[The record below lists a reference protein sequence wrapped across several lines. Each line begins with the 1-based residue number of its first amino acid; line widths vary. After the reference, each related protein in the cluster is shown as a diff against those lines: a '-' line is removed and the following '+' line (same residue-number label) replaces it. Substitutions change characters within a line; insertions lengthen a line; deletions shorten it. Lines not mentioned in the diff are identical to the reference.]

1 MLNVIVKPY
10 QDMVL
15 HTETEEK
22 IIASAEKLFYQ
33 KGKAGTSMQDI
44 ADDAGINRTLLNY
57 YFRSKDQLFEAV
69 FRKAMGSFMPSL
81 ARLLNADIP
90 FEEYLSGMIETIIN
104 TMLENP
110 QIPIFVLQELS
121 SNPERMPQIMKEMGI
136 DPAKAMKQMEEK
148 GAVPTVAGMDPR
160 QVILNLISLCIFP
173 FAAKPVVLDILYD
186 GDNEAYIEAMKERK
200 ILLPRIIKQIMSQNQ

>member
-1 MLNVIVKPY
+1 MAL
-10 QDMVL
+10 Q
-15 HTETEEK
+15 TETEEK

-69 FRKAMGSFMPSL
+69 FRKAMGSFVPEL
-81 ARLLNADIP
+81 AAMLNADGS
-90 FEEYLSGMIETIIN
+90 FEEYVPALVEKVID

-121 SNPERMPQIMKEMGI
+121 SNPERMPQMIKEMGV
-136 DPAKAMKQMEEK
+136 DPAKAMEK
-148 GAVPTVAGMDPR
+148 MGNGGVVPAPGGLDPR
-160 QVILNLISLCIFP
+160 QIILNLISLCIFP
-173 FAAKPVVLDILYD
+173 FAAKPVVLDILYN

-200 ILLPRIIKQIMSQNQ
+200 ILLPNIIKQIMSQNQSG

>member
-1 MLNVIVKPY
+1 MTLN
-10 QDMVL
+10 
-15 HTETEEK
+15 TETEQK

-69 FRKAMGSFMPSL
+69 FRNAMSHFVPNL
-81 ARLLNADIP
+81 AAMLHSDMTFRD
-90 FEEYLSGMIETIIN
+90 YVSQMIETIID

-121 SNPERMPQIMKEMGI
+121 SNPDRMPEIIKEMGI
-136 DPAKAMKQMEEK
+136 DPAVAMNKMESEQRK
-148 GAVPTVAGMDPR
+148 EFGSLMDPR
-160 QVILNLISLCIFP
+160 QVIINILSLCIFP
-173 FAAKPVVLDILYD
+173 FAARPVVMEILYN
-186 GDNEAYIEAMKERK
+186 GDTDAYIEAMKQRK
-200 ILLPRIIKQIMSQNQ
+200 QLLPLLVEKFMMQNNIP

>member
-1 MLNVIVKPY
+1 MAL
-10 QDMVL
+10 Q
-15 HTETEEK
+15 TETEEK

-69 FRKAMGSFMPSL
+69 FRKALGYFVPDLAAMMNTDLSF
-81 ARLLNADIP
+81 A
-90 FEEYLSGMIETIIN
+90 EYVPALVEKVID

-121 SNPERMPQIMKEMGI
+121 SNPERMPQIITEMGI
-136 DPAKAMKQMEEK
+136 DPSLAMAKMGGE
-148 GAVPTVAGMDPR
+148 GLVPSLGGMDPR
-160 QVILNLISLCIFP
+160 QVIMNLISLCIFP
-173 FAAKPVVLDILYD
+173 FAAKPVVLDILYK
-186 GDNEAYIEAMKERK
+186 GDNEAYVEAMKDRK
-200 ILLPRIIKQIMSQNQ
+200 ILIPEIIKQIMSQNLNA

>member
-1 MLNVIVKPY
+1 
-10 QDMVL
+10 MVL

-22 IIASAEKLFYQ
+22 IIASAEHLFYQ

-69 FRKAMGSFMPSL
+69 FRKAMGRFVPNL
-81 ARLLNADIP
+81 AAMLNTDMT
-90 FEEYLSGMIETIIN
+90 FEDYVTAMVEMIID

-121 SNPERMPQIMKEMGI
+121 SNPERMPQMIKEMGV
-136 DPAKAMKQMEEK
+136 DPAKAMKKMEEK
-148 GAVPTVAGMDPR
+148 GSVLSMSGMDPR

-173 FAAKPVVLDILYD
+173 FAAKPVVLEILYN
-186 GDNEAYIEAMKERK
+186 GDQEAYIDAMKERK
-200 ILLPRIIKQIMSQNQ
+200 ILLPRIIKQIMSQNQLG

>member
-1 MLNVIVKPY
+1 MTLN
-10 QDMVL
+10 
-15 HTETEEK
+15 TETEQK

-69 FRKAMGSFMPSL
+69 FRNAMSHFVPNL
-81 ARLLNADIP
+81 AAMLHSDMTFRD
-90 FEEYLSGMIETIIN
+90 YVSQMIETVID

-121 SNPERMPQIMKEMGI
+121 SNPDRMPEIIKEMGI
-136 DPAKAMKQMEEK
+136 DPAVAMNKMESEQRK
-148 GAVPTVAGMDPR
+148 EFGSLMDPR
-160 QVILNLISLCIFP
+160 QVIINILSLCIFP
-173 FAAKPVVLDILYD
+173 FAARPVVTEILFN
-186 GDNEAYIEAMKERK
+186 GDTDAYIEAMKQRK
-200 ILLPRIIKQIMSQNQ
+200 QLLPLLVDKFMMQNNKP

>member
-1 MLNVIVKPY
+1 
-10 QDMVL
+10 MVL
-15 HTETEEK
+15 QTETEEK

-69 FRKAMGSFMPSL
+69 FRKALGAFVPDL
-81 ARLLNADIP
+81 AAMMSTDIA
-90 FEEYLSGMIETIIN
+90 FEEYVSAMVEKVID

-121 SNPERMPQIMKEMGI
+121 SNPERMPQIIKEMGI
-136 DPAKAMKQMEEK
+136 DPARAMEK
-148 GAVPTVAGMDPR
+148 MGGEGVVPSLAGMDPR
-160 QVILNLISLCIFP
+160 QIIMNLISLCIFP
-173 FAAKPVVLDILYD
+173 FAAKPVVLDILYN
-186 GDNEAYIEAMKERK
+186 GDENAYVEAMKDRK
-200 ILLPRIIKQIMSQNQ
+200 IVLPQIIKQMISQNQSG

>member
-1 MLNVIVKPY
+1 MAL
-10 QDMVL
+10 Q
-15 HTETEEK
+15 TETEEK

-69 FRKAMGSFMPSL
+69 FRKALGSFVPDL
-81 ARLLNADIP
+81 AAMINAHKA
-90 FEEYLSGMIETIIN
+90 FEEYVPALVEKIID

-110 QIPIFVLQELS
+110 HIPNFILQELS
-121 SNPERMPQIMKEMGI
+121 SNPERMPQIIKEMGV
-136 DPAKAMKQMEEK
+136 DPVKVLENM
-148 GAVPTVAGMDPR
+148 GGGGVDPPLAGMDPR
-160 QVILNLISLCIFP
+160 QVILNLMSLCIFP
-173 FAAKPVVLDILYD
+173 FAAKPVVLDILYN

-200 ILLPRIIKQIMSQNQ
+200 KQLPQIIKQFISQNQSG